1 MSKKRGR
8 AYEEIRS
15 AIEQRNGTM
24 VFVRAGEQYGA
35 WVVKLGNLERKLI
48 SNGSGFPDLDKLY
61 EPNAGV
67 GNPSHYSDYSTTPD
81 DGAIE
86 RFLRTFI

>member
-1 MSKKRGR
+1 MSKKRRR

-15 AIEQRNGTM
+15 AVQQRNGTM

-35 WVVKLGNLERKLI
+35 WIVKLGNSEKKLV
-48 SNGSGFPDLDKLY
+48 SNGSGFPDLDRLY
-61 EPNAGV
+61 VPKAGV
-67 GNPSHYSDYSTTPD
+67 SNPSHYSDYSTTPV